1 MIQKLIFAAMVVGII
16 AAAMRR
22 GKAVVKAKIEASRPR
37 RLRLRSQGRKVLIV
51 LLALG
56 ALFALWGCG
65 GKVEPKAEM
74 PVIQITDNR
83 VITIHQTTLQGDNNI
98 VKTDAR
104 VEAEVKPVITAE
116 PELKQEAELTTKSG
130 MWIVWLVLIGLAL
143 AAGAYLYIKNRR

>member
-1 MIQKLIFAAMVVGII
+1 MIRKLIWAALVISIIVV
-16 AAAMRR
+16 AERR
-22 GKAVVKAKIEASRPR
+22 AKVAVKAKIEASRPR

-51 LLALG
+51 ILAIC

-83 VITIHQTTLQGDNNI
+83 VITIHQTTLQGDNNV

-116 PELKQEAELTTKSG
+116 PELKQEAKQTTED
-130 MWIVWLVLIGLAL
+130 IVGKLIMLLVI
-143 AAGAYLYIKNRR
+143 AAICVGAVLYIKRSW